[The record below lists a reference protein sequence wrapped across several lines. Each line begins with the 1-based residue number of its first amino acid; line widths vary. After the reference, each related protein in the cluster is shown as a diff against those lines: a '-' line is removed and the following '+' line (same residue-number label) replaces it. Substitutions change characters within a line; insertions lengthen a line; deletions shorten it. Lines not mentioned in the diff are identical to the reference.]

1 MEKIGMSHD
10 VSDDFNHPKLDAS
23 SPLRRHVLYRISR
36 STHLSQKDV

>member
-10 VSDDFNHPKLDAS
+10 VSDDFNHPKLNAL
-23 SPLRRHVLYRISR
+23 SPLRHHVLCRLIR